1 VTEPGAPELKL
12 ASNAI
17 GLADV
22 LFQSITSMAPAAA
35 IAASIPLGAAFAAG
49 ALPLAVL
56 IAFIG
61 ILFTAWAIGQLATH
75 IPAAGSVA
83 TYTAAGLS
91 PKLGFLVGWSYA
103 AVEVLIVPLVMLQLG
118 FTLSGE
124 LGTYFPWITAGS
136 WWIFMAIGTVLVC
149 WLVYRGVKTSTET
162 GVWLGAIEIAV
173 FLILGIVLVVK
184 AGDHNTLAVF
194 TPQFANAKGF
204 EGWSGVFAGAVG
216 ALLAFSGFEAAAP
229 LAEET
234 KNPRRNI
241 PLAIMGATISIGVLY
256 IFTTYAAVV
265 SFGADKFSTF
275 ATWNNGVP
283 WDGLA
288 HGVSIVF
295 WALVLFAI
303 VNSTLANANS
313 GANVFTR
320 TAYAMGRIGVF
331 PKAFASLHP
340 KYKSPQ
346 FGILVELVLGLAIAL
361 VLGFLTTPVTAF
373 GIIATALVVIV
384 VPVYMLANLA
394 CIGFFSKHRKEERH
408 WLSHVVVPILG
419 LLFLVPGFLSV
430 AGITGIPG
438 LSFIAALSAPYSY
451 APWFMAVW
459 VIIGIAVLFWVQSK
473 NPSAIDAVAHIHLDE
488 EAE

>member
-1 VTEPGAPELKL
+1 MSDSGSETKL
-12 ASNAI
+12 ARNAI

-83 TYTAAGLS
+83 TYTAVGLS
-91 PKLGFLVGWSYA
+91 PKLGFLVGWAYA

-118 FTLSGE
+118 FTLAGE
-124 LGTYFPWITAGS
+124 LTGIVPGISAGS
-136 WWIFMAIGTVLVC
+136 WWIFMAIGTILVC
-149 WLVYRGVKTSTET
+149 WLVYLGVKTSTET

-173 FLILGIVLVVK
+173 FLVLGIVLVVK
-184 AGDHNTLAVF
+184 AGSANTLLVF
-194 TPQFANAKGF
+194 TPHFANAKGF
-204 EGWSGVFAGAVG
+204 TGWSGVFAGAVG

-241 PLAIMGATISIGVLY
+241 PLAIMGATVAIGILY

-265 SFGADKFSTF
+265 SFGPSNFAGF

-288 HGVSIVF
+288 KDVSIVF

-331 PKAFASLHP
+331 PRAFANLHP
-340 KYKSPQ
+340 KHKSPQ
-346 FGILVELVLGLAIAL
+346 FGVLVELVLGLALAL
-361 VLGFLTTPVTAF
+361 VLGFWTTPVVAF

-394 CIGFFSKHRKEERH
+394 CVGFFARHRKEEQH
-408 WLSHVVVPILG
+408 WFSHIVIPIAG
-419 LLFLVPGFLSV
+419 LLFLIPGFLSV

-438 LSFIAALSAPYSY
+438 LGFIAALTAPYSY
-451 APWFMAVW
+451 APWVMLVW
-459 VIIGIAVLFWVQSK
+459 MIIGVVVLFVMQSR
-473 NPSAIDAVAHIHLDE
+473 NPKAIDAVAHIHLDE
-488 EAE
+488 EIAA

>member
-1 VTEPGAPELKL
+1 MADSGSEVKL
-12 ASNAI
+12 AKNAI
-17 GLADV
+17 GLTDA

-35 IAASIPLGAAFAAG
+35 IAASIPLGAAFAGG
-49 ALPLAVL
+49 ALPLAVV

-61 ILFTAWAIGQLATH
+61 ILFTAWSIGQLASH

-83 TYTAAGLS
+83 TYTAVGLS
-91 PKLGFLVGWSYA
+91 PKLGFLVGWGYA

-118 FTLSGE
+118 FTLAGE
-124 LGTYFPWITAGS
+124 LTGVIPGIAASW
-136 WWIFMAIGTVLVC
+136 WWIFMVVGTVLVC
-149 WLVYRGVKTSTET
+149 GLVFLGVKTSTET

-173 FLILGIVLVVK
+173 FVILSIILVVR
-184 AGDHNTLAVF
+184 AGSHNSLAVF
-194 TPQFANAKGF
+194 TTHYANAKGYI
-204 EGWSGVFAGAVG
+204 GWSGVFAGAVG

-234 KNPRRNI
+234 RNPKRNI
-241 PLAIMGATISIGVLY
+241 PLAVIGATVAIGALY

-265 SFGADKFSTF
+265 AFGPEKFSGF

-288 HGVSIVF
+288 KDVSIVF

-320 TAYAMGRIGVF
+320 TAYAMGRVGVF
-331 PKAFASLHP
+331 PKMFASLHP

-346 FGILVELVLGLAIAL
+346 FGVLVELILGVALALGLGIA
-361 VLGFLTTPVTAF
+361 FTPVTGF
-373 GIIATALVVIV
+373 GVIATALVVIV
-384 VPVYMLANLA
+384 VPVYMLANIA
-394 CIGFFSKHRKEERH
+394 CIGYFARHRKDEQH
-408 WLSHVVVPILG
+408 WFLHIVIPALG
-419 LLFLVPGFLSV
+419 LLFLIPGFLSV

-438 LSFIAALSAPYSY
+438 LSFIAALSAPFSY
-451 APWFMAVW
+451 APWFMLVW
-459 VIIGIAVLFWVQSK
+459 MIFGVGVLFYLNSK
-473 NPSAIDAVAHIHLDE
+473 NKAAIDAVAHIHLE
-488 EAE
+488 EDV